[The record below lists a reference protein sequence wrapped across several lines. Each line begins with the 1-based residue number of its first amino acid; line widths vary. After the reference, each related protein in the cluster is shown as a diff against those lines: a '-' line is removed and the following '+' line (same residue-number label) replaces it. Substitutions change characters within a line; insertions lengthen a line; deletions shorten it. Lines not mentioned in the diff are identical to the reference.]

1 MREIQYQQLQQ
12 PVLTPSPST
21 VIFFEVPGA
30 TPQFPPARMHGI
42 IVQEPLFFMPWF
54 ATSDAMPT
62 FARRIV
68 TGETLQEP
76 VFTPTAAAVPL
87 WFTGTETMPTFPR
100 PRAQFET
107 LTLPVETPEP
117 PPPPPPPTTI
127 PGPVGGGDNSLI
139 RGQIPPGPRRGDVL
153 PCSIRSQPLSF
164 IAAAS
169 CAHVIAFSVA
179 SRPMRCVAQADAA
192 QVMATSVQSTPVI
205 FTAEARAML
214 GTDANDASMLGLPGE
229 EIV

>member
-12 PVLTPSPST
+12 PVLTPSPAT
-21 VIFFEVPGA
+21 VIFFETPVA
-30 TPQFPPARMHGI
+30 WPQFPRPRMQGV
-42 IVQEPLFFMPWF
+42 IVQEPVFIVPWF
-54 ATSDAMPT
+54 ATSDAMPM
-62 FARRIV
+62 FVRGMMP
-68 TGETLQEP
+68 GETLQQP
-76 VFTPTAAAVPL
+76 VFTPTPAAVPL

-107 LTLPVETPEP
+107 LTLPVETPAP

-139 RGQIPPGPRRGDVL
+139 RGQIPPGRRSGDVL
-153 PCSIRSQPLSF
+153 PCSIQSEPLSF

-169 CAHVIAFSVA
+169 CAHVIAFSV
-179 SRPMRCVAQADAA
+179 SSVPMRCVAQGDVA
-192 QVMATSVQSTPVI
+192 QVMATTAQSTPAI
-205 FTAEARAML
+205 FTADAHATL
-214 GTDANDASMLGLPGE
+214 GTDANDVGMLGLPGE